1 MIYGSGEELVG
12 RTPMLEISELE
23 GELGL
28 KAKIY
33 LKLECFS
40 LTGSIKDRAALGML
54 NDAES
59 RGLLC
64 RGATIIEPTSG
75 NTGIGLAAVGVP
87 RGYRVIIVMPDSM
100 SEERIQ
106 LMRAYGA
113 EVVLTPGALGMQGA
127 IDRAREMAEKIDGA
141 FIPSQF
147 ENTANA
153 DAHYATTAPEI
164 YADLDGRV
172 DMIVAGIGTGGTATG
187 IGRYFKELSP
197 NTHIVGVEPAD
208 SPVLT
213 EGRSGAHKIQ
223 GIGAGFVPAV
233 LDTSV
238 VDEVVTVTA
247 EDAYAAVRLLARR
260 MGILVGVSSG
270 AALAVAIELAKRDEN
285 ADKRIVAILPD
296 SGSRYLSTPDLF

>member
-12 RTPMLEISELE
+12 RTPILELS
-23 GELGL
+23 GLGL

-40 LTGSIKDRAALGML
+40 LTGSIKDRAALNML
-54 NDAES
+54 DDAEA
-59 RGLLC
+59 RGVL
-64 RGATIIEPTSG
+64 RPGATVIEPTSG
-75 NTGIGLAAVGVP
+75 NTGIGLAAIGVP

-100 SEERIQ
+100 SEERIK

-127 IDRAREMAEKIDGA
+127 IDKARELVGEIDGA

-147 ENTANA
+147 DNSANA
-153 DAHYATTAPEI
+153 DAHYRTTAPEI
-164 YADLDGRV
+164 YDDLDGRV
-172 DMIVAGIGTGGTATG
+172 DMIVAGIGTGGTVTG
-187 IGRYFKELSP
+187 IGRYFKEHSP
-197 NTHIVGVEPAD
+197 RTRIVGVEPAD

-213 EGRSGAHKIQ
+213 EGRRGAHKIQ

-233 LDTSV
+233 LDRSV
-238 VDEVVTVTA
+238 VDEVVTVTTD
-247 EDAYAAVRLLARR
+247 EAYEAVRQLARR

-270 AALAVAIELAKRDEN
+270 AALSAAIRLAKMDEN
-285 ADKRIVAILPD
+285 AGKRIVAILPD
-296 SGSRYLSTPDLF
+296 SGSRYLSTPELF

>member
-12 RTPMLEISELE
+12 TTPILELS
-23 GELGL
+23 GLGL

-40 LTGSIKDRAALGML
+40 LTGSIKDRAALNML
-54 NDAES
+54 DDAEA
-59 RGLLC
+59 RGVL
-64 RGATIIEPTSG
+64 RPGATVIEPTSG
-75 NTGIGLAAVGVP
+75 NTGIGLAAIGVP

-100 SEERIQ
+100 SEERIK

-127 IDRAREMAEKIDGA
+127 MDKARELVGEIDGA

-147 ENTANA
+147 DNSANA
-153 DAHYATTAPEI
+153 DAHYRTTAPEI
-164 YADLDGRV
+164 YGDLDGRV
-172 DMIVAGIGTGGTATG
+172 DMIVAGIGTGGTVTG
-187 IGRYFKELSP
+187 IGRYFKEHSP
-197 NTHIVGVEPAD
+197 RTRIVGVEPAD

-213 EGRSGAHKIQ
+213 EGRRGAHKIQ

-233 LDTSV
+233 LDRSV
-238 VDEVVTVTA
+238 VDEVVTVTTD
-247 EDAYAAVRLLARR
+247 EAYEAVRQLARR

-270 AALAVAIELAKRDEN
+270 AALSAAIRLAKMEEN
-285 ADKRIVAILPD
+285 AGKRIVAILPD
-296 SGSRYLSTPDLF
+296 SGSRYLSTPELF

>member
-100 SEERIQ
+100 SEERIR

-147 ENTANA
+147 ENSANA

-197 NTHIVGVEPAD
+197 NTRIVGVEPAD

-238 VDEVVTVTA
+238 VDEVVTVTTD
-247 EDAYAAVRLLARR
+247 EAYATVRLLARR

-285 ADKRIVAILPD
+285 TEKRIVAILPD
-296 SGSRYLSTPDLF
+296 SGSRYLSTPNLF

>member
-12 RTPMLEISELE
+12 RTPILELS
-23 GELGL
+23 GLGL

-40 LTGSIKDRAALGML
+40 LTGSIKDRAALNML
-54 NDAES
+54 DDAEA
-59 RGLLC
+59 RGVL
-64 RGATIIEPTSG
+64 RPGATVIEPTSG
-75 NTGIGLAAVGVP
+75 NTGIGLAAIGVP

-100 SEERIQ
+100 SEERIK

-127 IDRAREMAEKIDGA
+127 IDKARELAGEIDGA

-147 ENTANA
+147 DNSANA
-153 DAHYATTAPEI
+153 DAHYRTTAPEI
-164 YADLDGRV
+164 YDDLDGRV
-172 DMIVAGIGTGGTATG
+172 DMIVAGIGTGGTVTG
-187 IGRYFKELSP
+187 IGRYFKEHSP
-197 NTHIVGVEPAD
+197 RTRIVGVEPAD

-213 EGRSGAHKIQ
+213 EGRRGAHKIQ

-233 LDTSV
+233 LDRSV
-238 VDEVVTVTA
+238 VDEVVTVTTD
-247 EDAYAAVRLLARR
+247 EAYEAVRQLARR

-270 AALAVAIELAKRDEN
+270 AALSVAIRLAKMEEN
-285 ADKRIVAILPD
+285 AGKRIVAILPD
-296 SGSRYLSTPDLF
+296 SGSRYLSTPELF